1 MPWSFRL
8 KLPQITA
15 VSIETAF
22 QNGGIA
28 FILLKVSLG
37 APYGDLA
44 SVAPVAQL
52 MITGD
57 DYFLFHCAIVGASY
71 LTFSIAGTPL
81 WALLGV
87 WKLWSKCIQ
96 PRLFPKE
103 LPVEKEEQDLTA
115 EQKPLQNTPTDLA

>member
-1 MPWSFRL
+1 M
-8 KLPQITA
+8 PQITA

-52 MITGD
+52 MITGKILD
-57 DYFLFHCAIVGASY
+57 RLTSGSY
-71 LTFSIAGTPL
+71 YVHGSFTSAGTPL
-81 WALLGV
+81 WALLGI
-87 WKLWSKCIQ
+87 WKLWSKCIR
-96 PRLFPKE
+96 PRLFPDENGKS
-103 LPVEKEEQDLTA
+103 KNEEQDLAA
-115 EQKPLQNTPTDLA
+115 EQKPLQNIPSDLP